1 MKKLLLQDPLD
12 ALAHWQILQLVLNAL
27 GGLCLSLT
35 KQLQIIVGHQPTQIR
50 FTILIRAVFL

>member
-1 MKKLLLQDPLD
+1 MKKLLLQDALD
-12 ALAHWQILQLVLNAL
+12 ALAHWQILQLVLNAF

-35 KQLQIIVGHQPTQIR
+35 KQLQIIVGHQSTQIR